1 MELFISM
8 KAENLNKGIYFKE
21 SNIMQMPTAQSAGFF
36 IAEYREGDPEKL
48 LLLRRYSGML
58 KSRLT
63 GDQEHFLEET
73 PIGFKLY
80 KRVDEGKEYMAE
92 WEDWV
97 IFSRR
102 LLRELK
108 ELVEKD

>member
-48 LLLRRYSGML
+48 RLLRMYSGIL
-58 KSRLT
+58 KSRLS
-63 GDQEHFLEET
+63 GDAEYFLEET
-73 PIGFKLY
+73 AIGFKLY
-80 KRVDEGKEYMAE
+80 KKVDEGREYMEA

-97 IFSRR
+97 VFSRQ

-108 ELVEKD
+108 DVVEGE

>member
-8 KAENLNKGIYFKE
+8 KAESLNKGIYFKE

-36 IAEYREGDPEKL
+36 IAEFREGDPEKL
-48 LLLRRYSGML
+48 LLLRRYSGLL
-58 KSRLT
+58 KSRLA
-63 GDQEHFLEET
+63 GDQEYFLEET
-73 PIGFKLY
+73 TIGFKLY
-80 KRVDEGKEYMAE
+80 KRVDEGREYMEA

-97 IFSRR
+97 VFSRR

>member
-36 IAEYREGDPEKL
+36 IAEFREGDPGKL
-48 LLLRRYSGML
+48 ILLRRYSGLL
-58 KSRLT
+58 KSRLA
-63 GDQEHFLEET
+63 GDAEYFLEET
-73 PIGFKLY
+73 TIGFKLY
-80 KRVDEGKEYMAE
+80 KKVDEEKEYMEA

-97 IFSRR
+97 VFSRR

-108 ELVEKD
+108 GLVGDD